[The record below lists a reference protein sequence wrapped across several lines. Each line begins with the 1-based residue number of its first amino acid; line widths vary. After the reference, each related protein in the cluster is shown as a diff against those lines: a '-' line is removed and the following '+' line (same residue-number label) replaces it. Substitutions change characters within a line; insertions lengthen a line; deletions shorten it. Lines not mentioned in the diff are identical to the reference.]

1 MQTFL
6 RLEFFQKSIIFP
18 PESKKRIN
26 GWDLCHLVCTNDQDG
41 DTGGV
46 TQRHYLG

>member
-6 RLEFFQKSIIFP
+6 RLEINFFQKIFP

-26 GWDLCHLVCTNDQDG
+26 GWDLCHLVCTNDQEV
-41 DTGGV
+41 V
-46 TQRHYLG
+46 T

>member
-6 RLEFFQKSIIFP
+6 RLEITFFFKKIFP

-26 GWDLCHLVCTNDQDG
+26 GWDLCHLICTNDQEG
-41 DTGGV
+41 
-46 TQRHYLG
+46 